1 MPKAKKKS
9 SKKAPKSNSRKTQ
22 NNNPKNQTQHIR
34 KEFEE
39 ILKKE
44 YPKSVTFNDL
54 GDMVDFNCRK
64 VGGKYKKNSITA
76 QFANVVRN
84 KPDEFGKHR
93 DTDLA
98 SMVYYYRGE
107 EQKPVSDDSSSTK
120 RIVLSKNNEEDYYE
134 SFASFLCA
142 QKDQEVGLSECTKAV
157 AWGGSKSGE
166 KWGTPDVVGIFRPK
180 SNSEIKFLNDI
191 VSAEIKVSDS
201 SSALITAFGQA
212 CVYRLFSHKVYL
224 VVPQSGQNYRLKS
237 LCHLYGL
244 GLVYFDPTKKSID
257 PSIYKVQLLARRHSP
272 DTSYVNNFIKKE
284 LATKLNINIR

>member
-1 MPKAKKKS
+1 MKKEI
-9 SKKAPKSNSRKTQ
+9 SN
-22 NNNPKNQTQHIR
+22 NQFICNQ
-34 KEFEE
+34 FEE

-44 YPKSVTFNDL
+44 YPNHLTFNDL
-54 GDMVDFNCRK
+54 GEKIAKNCQKAKRK
-64 VGGKYKKNSITA
+64 CTMNAITTNFAGIVRKKPN
-76 QFANVVRN
+76 
-84 KPDEFGKHR
+84 EFGKHR
-93 DTDLA
+93 DTYLA

-107 EQKPVSDDSSSTK
+107 EPKSVLGDSSSTK
-120 RIVLSKNNEEDYYE
+120 RGVSSKNNEEDYYE

-157 AWGGSKSGE
+157 DWGGNKSGE

-180 SNSEIKFLNDI
+180 SNSEIEFLNDI

-224 VVPQSGQNYRLKS
+224 VVPQSGQNYRLES

-244 GLVYFDPTKKSID
+244 GLVYFDPTKNIQ

-272 DTSYVNNFIKKE
+272 DTSYVNNFIKNE